1 MRWIRPIF
9 IAAITYAVYWAVP
22 YAAKIGSFLMGNTG
36 WALLPGALIVG
47 YVGFIGP
54 QWGKALRPFR
64 SNPDLPLFPPLPEGY
79 KPPK

>member
-9 IAAITYAVYWAVP
+9 VLAMTYALYWACP
-22 YAAKIGSFLMGNTG
+22 YAATAGQVLMGNTG
-36 WALLPGALIVG
+36 WFLLPGTLIVA
-47 YVGFIGP
+47 YLGFIGP

-64 SNPDLPLFPPLPEGY
+64 SNPDLPLFPPMPEGY

>member
-9 IAAITYAVYWAVP
+9 VLAMTWALFWAMP
-22 YAAKIGSFLMGNTG
+22 YLAQIGWMLMGWTG
-36 WALLPGALIVG
+36 WTLLPGALIALYLGV
-47 YVGFIGP
+47 IGP